1 MILGITGGVGAG
13 KSSVLAI
20 LEKEYNA
27 KLILADE
34 VGRELMQPGEAN
46 YVNIVNAFGKEI
58 LNEDQTIDTKKL
70 AAIAFSNPLETLRLN
85 AITHPN
91 VRVRIEWMIKEIRDK
106 EPDALIVIE
115 AALLSEGHLIP
126 LCDDVWY
133 IYTDEQIRIKR
144 IMESRGY
151 SKERCLQTIA
161 RQKSDAQFRA
171 ECRVVI
177 DNSHSIEE
185 TKAQIERH
193 AYCRPFRSHP
203 GSFLLFS
210 SPQCCSYKHPPRIF
224 KNDYSHFY
232 LSYLLCMNLSIIL

>member
-106 EPDALIVIE
+106 DSDALIVIE

-133 IYTDEQIRIKR
+133 IYTDEQTRIKR

-151 SKERCLQTIA
+151 SKERCIQTIA

-185 TKAQIERH
+185 TKAQIERQMKK
-193 AYCRPFRSHP
+193 AR
-203 GSFLLFS
+203 
-210 SPQCCSYKHPPRIF
+210 
-224 KNDYSHFY
+224 
-232 LSYLLCMNLSIIL
+232 

>member
-151 SKERCLQTIA
+151 SYERCKQTIA
-161 RQKSDAQFRA
+161 RQKSDVQFRA

-193 AYCRPFRSHP
+193 MKKAR
-203 GSFLLFS
+203 
-210 SPQCCSYKHPPRIF
+210 
-224 KNDYSHFY
+224 
-232 LSYLLCMNLSIIL
+232 

>member
-1 MILGITGGVGAG
+1 MKIIGITGGVGSG
-13 KSSVLAI
+13 KSEI
-20 LEKEYNA
+20 LNILKNDYQA
-27 KLILADE
+27 KVIQSDHVAH
-34 VGRELMQPGEAN
+34 ELMVPGAKS
-46 YVNIVNAFGKEI
+46 YDAIVQAFGNEI

-185 TKAQIERH
+185 TKAQIERQMKK
-193 AYCRPFRSHP
+193 YR
-203 GSFLLFS
+203 
-210 SPQCCSYKHPPRIF
+210 
-224 KNDYSHFY
+224 
-232 LSYLLCMNLSIIL
+232 

>member
-1 MILGITGGVGAG
+1 MRKIGITGGIGSG
-13 KSSVLAI
+13 KSKVLDYLSEACGAVI
-20 LEKEYNA
+20 CQSDLVA
-27 KLILADE
+27 HQVQL
-34 VGRELMQPGEAN
+34 PGEKC
-46 YVNIVNAFGKEI
+46 YQKVVETFGKEI

-70 AAIAFSNPLETLRLN
+70 AATAFSNPLETLRLN

-133 IYTDEQIRIKR
+133 IYTDEQTRIKR

-151 SKERCLQTIA
+151 SEERCRQTIA

-185 TKAQIERH
+185 TKAQIERQMKKD
-193 AYCRPFRSHP
+193 R
-203 GSFLLFS
+203 
-210 SPQCCSYKHPPRIF
+210 
-224 KNDYSHFY
+224 
-232 LSYLLCMNLSIIL
+232 

>member
-1 MILGITGGVGAG
+1 MKIRR
-13 KSSVLAI
+13 
-20 LEKEYNA
+20 
-27 KLILADE
+27 LIQKNWTA
-34 VGRELMQPGEAN
+34 
-46 YVNIVNAFGKEI
+46 
-58 LNEDQTIDTKKL
+58 T
-70 AAIAFSNPLETLRLN
+70 AFSNPLETLRLN

-133 IYTDEQIRIKR
+133 IYTDEQTRIKR

-185 TKAQIERH
+185 TKAQIERQMKKAGKYSILKQIQYPH
-193 AYCRPFRSHP
+193 T
-203 GSFLLFS
+203 
-210 SPQCCSYKHPPRIF
+210 SYFIWKVCGF
-224 KNDYSHFY
+224 FVQV
-232 LSYLLCMNLSIIL
+232 

>member
-1 MILGITGGVGAG
+1 M
-13 KSSVLAI
+13 LAI

-70 AAIAFSNPLETLRLN
+70 AATAFSNPLETLRLN

-133 IYTDEQIRIKR
+133 IYTDEQTRIKR

-151 SKERCLQTIA
+151 SKERCIQTIA

-171 ECRVVI
+171 ECCVVI

-185 TKAQIERH
+185 TKAQIERQMKKD
-193 AYCRPFRSHP
+193 R
-203 GSFLLFS
+203 
-210 SPQCCSYKHPPRIF
+210 
-224 KNDYSHFY
+224 
-232 LSYLLCMNLSIIL
+232 

>member
-1 MILGITGGVGAG
+1 MKKIGITGGIGSG
-13 KSSVLAI
+13 KSKVLGF
-20 LEKEYNA
+20 LS
-27 KLILADE
+27 E
-34 VGRELMQPGEAN
+34 VCGAVICQSDLVAHQVQLPGEKC
-46 YVNIVNAFGKEI
+46 YQKVVETFGKEI

-70 AAIAFSNPLETLRLN
+70 AATAFSNPLETLRLN

-133 IYTDEQIRIKR
+133 IYTDEQTRIKR

-185 TKAQIERH
+185 TKAQIERQMKK
-193 AYCRPFRSHP
+193 YR
-203 GSFLLFS
+203 
-210 SPQCCSYKHPPRIF
+210 
-224 KNDYSHFY
+224 
-232 LSYLLCMNLSIIL
+232 